1 MAATTLLTR
10 AGGRGIAAAAALARA
25 LAATLRR
32 TATDDAAWDRSI
44 GIERARQMWSL
55 TRTPRE
61 A

>member
-25 LAATLRR
+25 ATLRR
-32 TATDDAAWDRSI
+32 TATEDAAWARSI
-44 GIERARQMWSL
+44 DIERARQMWSL